1 MERSQWYT
9 QCRSYVALVCTAVG
23 SFSADHPTVLI
34 SLGVTAMA
42 GALAVYVS
50 TGSPRWKGAPIL
62 FRQRR
67 SGSGRDFYRK
77 NFRPAA
83 LTAVCTSTK
92 TPWLTDKEN
101 EEDALSEAAAEMSEA
116 LHADV
121 DSLSLPSSS
130 NLSFQQPH
138 RGHRCQNCATVC
150 GFCESAAVMRVS
162 SVASFSSGALCTH
175 CFFRSMS
182 GRISNSSGLD
192 TPKIVFSG
200 EGTPAVTSVVGN
212 GASTA
217 ALSDGEVGSHVGG
230 IDWKTLSPLKSTRAS
245 GVRNAL
251 AHARDCRVKEAF
263 NSPVARSPK
272 CVVGRASDFPTV
284 SGEECIPGPRGYDW
298 QRQFGE
304 TDDVSGGDL
313 QQTLSHLIGAAD
325 ISCLPH
331 VQSNHTCTLDGVSQG
346 WEVPQ
351 PGFISPDGG
360 ASTGLNTSAI
370 RGSHDVEVGG
380 NASDILSNLSIPHS
394 SSKCAEGCSGEQ
406 MSTETWDTC
415 TRHVQLE
422 ARLRSLEKRLEQQLR
437 GSVGHRCDTKALT
450 ASQGPEPA
458 AVLHTFESHPQE
470 FLGKSLHEGPDAVG
484 LSQRDKSLPHHQGP
498 PVSAG
503 ATERLVSATPQQH
516 DRRVD
521 DVFVRPRGDGASTY
535 SLSLTYHDAH
545 GALRTIDTHTLPPL
559 KLSPRNAVVTPNST
573 ATTGSLG
580 SSGQHSLSVTSQE
593 VRRYFR
599 RPLANIWGYN
609 SRVNTGLLLAPLP
622 PLEPTTGPRLQG
634 VAGKRGEL
642 RIGAFLGGG
651 CCGKVYECL
660 NTETGEV
667 LAAKQLQFN
676 SNEPKLRD
684 RLKQLEL
691 ELEVLSVATRHR
703 MPWIVGFHGAEK
715 RGHSVLMYLE
725 YCPRGSLLDYMLSR
739 GSIPSVMSS
748 KMMSIA
754 SLPSFS
760 GTIEPVDSESS
771 VSKNISQEIK
781 EPKSVP
787 ESSDGCSYLAYS
799 RTPATFFVA
808 SAASRN
814 KTVSPEMPPLPIEEV
829 QRLTRQ
835 IVEALHFLHFYGYAH
850 LDVKTAN
857 ILVTE
862 ERDARLADFGC
873 SMRLRRSEAESES
886 CESPGQT
893 VLSFYEG
900 RKERMSAASGAASS
914 ETHEAAAAL
923 PYPVLAEDDAIT
935 ELRGTAVY
943 MAPEMIRFERHR
955 IGTAGD
961 VWSLGC
967 VVMEL
972 VTGAAPWRHLAR
984 DKLRVLFRIG
994 SSREDLPLPPSVVQ
1008 AAEEARR
1015 SLAYKAESQAAID
1028 VTASLTEDVKLQ
1040 KRRRLEIIK
1049 VGDETEIEFDA
1060 ASIPDSDISGSTE
1073 HCRRMRLFA
1082 ALENF
1087 LFLCLRIRPE
1097 DRPSCEELLLHPFLT
1112 TI

>member
-1 MERSQWYT
+1 MERSQWYM
-9 QCRSYVALVCTAVG
+9 QCRSYVALVCTAVS
-23 SFSADHPTVLI
+23 SFSADHPTVSL
-34 SLGVTAMA
+34 SLGVTAVA

-62 FRQRR
+62 FRQSR

-77 NFRPAA
+77 NSRPTA

-92 TPWLTDKEN
+92 TPWLTDKED
-101 EEDALSEAAAEMSEA
+101 EEDVLSEAAAEISEA

-138 RGHRCQNCATVC
+138 RSHRCYKCSTVC
-150 GFCESAAVMRVS
+150 GFCESPAVMRVS

-175 CFFRSMS
+175 CFFRSMN

-192 TPKIVFSG
+192 TPTIVFSG
-200 EGTPAVTSVVGN
+200 EGTPAVTSLVGN

-217 ALSDGEVGSHVGG
+217 AINDWEVGSHLGG
-230 IDWKTLSPLKSTRAS
+230 IDWKTLSPLTSNRAI
-245 GVRNAL
+245 GVKNAL
-251 AHARDCRVKEAF
+251 AHVRDCGVSEAST
-263 NSPVARSPK
+263 SPATRSLK
-272 CVVGRASDFPTV
+272 CVVGGASDFPIA
-284 SGEECIPGPRGYDW
+284 SGEECISGPRGYDC

-304 TDDVSGGDL
+304 TDDVSGGNL

-325 ISCLPH
+325 ISCLPQ
-331 VQSNHTCTLDGVSQG
+331 VQSDHTRTLEDISQG

-351 PGFISPDGG
+351 SGFASPYGG
-360 ASTGLNTSAI
+360 ESTGLNTSAI
-370 RGSHDVEVGG
+370 KGLSDVEVGG
-380 NASDILSNLSIPHS
+380 NASGVFSNLGIPHLF
-394 SSKCAEGCSGEQ
+394 SKCTEGCSGEQ
-406 MSTETWDTC
+406 MSTETRDLG
-415 TRHVQLE
+415 TRHVQVE
-422 ARLRSLEKRLEQQLR
+422 AQLRSLEKRLEQQLR
-437 GSVGHRCDTKALT
+437 GSIGHRCDAKPLT
-450 ASQGPEPA
+450 ACHGPEPA
-458 AVLHTFESHPQE
+458 AVLHKSESHLQE
-470 FLGKSLHEGPDAVG
+470 LLGKPLYEGPDGIG
-484 LSQRDKSLPHHQGP
+484 LSQRDNSLPHHQGP

-503 ATERLVSATPQQH
+503 TTERLISASPQQH

-521 DVFVRPRGDGASTY
+521 DVFVRPRGDGAATY

-559 KLSPRNAVVTPNST
+559 KLSPRNSVVTPNST

-580 SSGQHSLSVTSQE
+580 SSGQHPLSVTSQE
-593 VRRYFR
+593 VRQYFR
-599 RPLANIWGYN
+599 RPLANIWGGN
-609 SRVNTGLLLAPLP
+609 SRANTGLLLAPLP
-622 PLEPTTGPRLQG
+622 PLEPTAGPRLQG

-676 SNEPKLRD
+676 SNEPKLRN

-691 ELEVLSVATRHR
+691 ELEVLSVATRHC

-715 RGHSVLMYLE
+715 RGHSVLMYFE

-739 GSIPSVMSS
+739 GSIPSVISS
-748 KMMSIA
+748 KAMSTA

-771 VSKNISQEIK
+771 VAKNISQEIK
-781 EPKSVP
+781 EPNSVL
-787 ESSDGCSYLAYS
+787 ESSDGCSYFAYS
-799 RTPATFFVA
+799 RTPVPFFVA
-808 SAASRN
+808 SPASRN
-814 KTVSPEMPPLPIEEV
+814 KTILPEMPPLPIEEV

-893 VLSFYEG
+893 ALSFYER
-900 RKERMSAASGAASS
+900 RKEHMSAASGAASS
-914 ETHEAAAAL
+914 EAHEAAAAP
-923 PYPVLAEDDAIT
+923 PYPVLADDDAIT

-972 VTGAAPWRHLAR
+972 VTGAAPWRHIAR

-1015 SLAYKAESQAAID
+1015 SLAYKAGSQAAID
-1028 VTASLTEDVKLQ
+1028 VTASLTEDARLQ
-1040 KRRRLEIIK
+1040 KKRRLESIK
-1049 VGDETEIEFDA
+1049 VGDETEIEADA
-1060 ASIPDSDISGSTE
+1060 ANISDCDISGSTE

-1112 TI
+1112 IS